1 MKANKGGLLNCVKNI
16 YNKDKKLTSF
26 YRGINAT
33 LLRDFFFAPLFFGQY
48 FIWKRTWNNYCDENN
63 IVPTRSLNYFQG
75 FCAGA
80 IALFSA
86 WTIIYPLDCI
96 KTQI

>member
-1 MKANKGGLLNCVKNI
+1 MQHYLETFSLHVSNLISISNSINKYTNFM
-16 YNKDKKLTSF
+16 F
-26 YRGINAT
+26 YSIA
-33 LLRDFFFAPLFFGQY
+33 LFFGQY